1 MDQAII
7 NGLAEGSVYA
17 LLAVGLVFINRIT
30 EVASFA
36 HGEVSTFAAF
46 VGFTMFHK
54 AGAPFPVAILCSIMA
69 GAALGAAVERV
80 VIRRVQTGGL
90 LATVVVTLGLYFVIH
105 GSVKAIWGPEVW
117 PYPSIFGDGAVRFA
131 GVVISSQHLGVMV
144 TSLVIALS
152 LAAYLRWTRTGLALR
167 AIPQNRFGA
176 AVIGLNIR
184 RLNSTAWVV
193 GSAVGAVAG
202 VLIAPLT
209 FLHSNMMAAPL
220 IKAFSIAALGGLDSL
235 VGAFVGGLLL
245 GVIENVA
252 VLYFLPSYLKDSLA
266 FFFIL
271 VVLLVQPEGLFGKQ
285 RREKV

>member
-17 LLAVGLVFINRIT
+17 LLALGLVFINRIT
-30 EVASFA
+30 EVATFA
-36 HGEVSTFAAF
+36 HGEVAAFAAF
-46 VGFTMFHK
+46 VGFTVFHS
-54 AGAPFPVAILCSIMA
+54 AGAPFPVAIVCSIIA
-69 GAALGAAVERV
+69 GAILGGAIERV
-80 VIRRVQTGGL
+80 VIRRVQTSGL
-90 LATVVVTLGLYFVIH
+90 LATIVVTLGLYFVLH
-105 GSVKAIWGPEVW
+105 GGIQAIWGPEVR
-117 PYPSIFGDGAVRFA
+117 PYPSIFGEGAVRFS

-144 TSLVIALS
+144 TSLVIAVA

-209 FLHSNMMAAPL
+209 FLHSNMMMAPL
-220 IKAFSIAALGGLDSL
+220 IKAFAVAALGGLDSL
-235 VGAFVGGLLL
+235 VGAFVGGLVL
-245 GVIENVA
+245 GVIENIM
-252 VLYFLPSYLKDSLA
+252 VLYMPGYLKDSVA
-266 FFFIL
+266 FVFIL
-271 VVLLVQPEGLFGKQ
+271 VVLLMQPEGLFGKQ
-285 RREKV
+285 RKEKG

>member
-36 HGEVSTFAAF
+36 HGEVAAIAAF
-46 VGFTMFHK
+46 VGFSVFHTL
-54 AGAPFPVAILCSIMA
+54 GAPFAVAIVCSVLA
-69 GAALGAAVERV
+69 GAVMGGAIERV
-80 VIRRVQTGGL
+80 VIRPVQSSGL
-90 LATVVVTLGLYFVIH
+90 LATVVVTLGLYFVLH
-105 GSVKAIWGPEVW
+105 GSINAIWGPEVRT
-117 PYPSIFGDGAVRFA
+117 YPSIFGEGALRL
-131 GVVISSQHLGVMV
+131 GDVVVSSQHLGIMV
-144 TSLVIALS
+144 TSLVIALA

-176 AVIGLNIR
+176 AVIGLNTR
-184 RLNSTAWVV
+184 RLMSTAWII

-209 FLHSNMMAAPL
+209 YLNSNMMLSPL
-220 IKAFSIAALGGLDSL
+220 IKAFAVAALGGLSSL

-245 GVIENVA
+245 GVTENIA
-252 VLYFLPSYLKDSLA
+252 VLYIPGYMKDSLA
-266 FFFIL
+266 FLFIL
-271 VVLLVQPEGLFGKQ
+271 AVLLLKPEGLFGK
-285 RREKV
+285 RVKEKL

>member
-36 HGEVSTFAAF
+36 HGEVSAFAAF
-46 VGFTMFHK
+46 VGFTVFHSV
-54 AGAPFPVAILCSIMA
+54 GAPFLVAIACSVIA
-69 GAALGAAVERV
+69 GALLGGAIERI
-80 VIRRVQTGGL
+80 VIRPVHASGL

-105 GSVKAIWGPEVW
+105 GGVLAIWGPEVRT
-117 PYPSIFGDGAVRFA
+117 YPSIFGEGAVRL
-131 GVVISSQHLGVMV
+131 GDLVVSSQHLGVMV
-144 TSLVIALS
+144 TSAVIAIG

-184 RLNSTAWVV
+184 RLTSTAWIV

-209 FLHSNMMAAPL
+209 FLHSNMMLAPL
-220 IKAFSIAALGGLDSL
+220 IKAFAVAALGGLNSL
-235 VGAFVGGLLL
+235 VGAFVGGLVL
-245 GVIENVA
+245 GVVENILVQ
-252 VLYFLPSYLKDSLA
+252 YIPSYLKDSVA
-266 FFFIL
+266 FVFIL
-271 VVLLVQPEGLFGKQ
+271 IVLLVQPEGLFGKQ
-285 RREKV
+285 RKEKV